1 MRCPVVGLAL
11 FAWACAGAAA
21 PRLDSLSVQVLSGK
35 ASDVV
40 ISVSIERPSLLD
52 LTCGATIETGD
63 GGQIS
68 IAWNLGD
75 SRTKTARYEYKRPGT
90 YRVRVRGAGNEACV
104 GEKEASLTVGTSGTP
119 GTRGRAAAT
128 PSCPAGWTLVEDSVK
143 GPRYTCRAR
152 APAQPLRCA
161 EGTAYFV
168 ANGEIGCR

>member
-1 MRCPVVGLAL
+1 MLRPVVGLAL

-52 LTCGATIETGD
+52 LTCGATIDTGD
-63 GGQIS
+63 GGQIP
-68 IAWNLGD
+68 ITWNLGD

-104 GEKEASLTVGTSGTP
+104 GQKETSLTIGAPGTP
-119 GTRGRAAAT
+119 GHAAAT
-128 PSCPAGWTLVEDSVK
+128 PRCPAGWILVEDSVK
-143 GPRYTCRAR
+143 GPRYACRAR
-152 APAQPLRCA
+152 PPAQPLRCA
-161 EGTAYFV
+161 EGTIYF
-168 ANGEIGCR
+168 ADGGEIGCR

>member
-1 MRCPVVGLAL
+1 MRRPVVGLAL

-75 SRTKTARYEYKRPGT
+75 SRTKTARYEYKRPGA
-90 YRVRVRGAGNEACV
+90 YRVRVSGAGNEACV
-104 GEKEASLTVGTSGTP
+104 GAKEASLTVGTP
-119 GTRGRAAAT
+119 GQSAT
-128 PSCPAGWTLVEDSVK
+128 PRCPAGWTLVEDSAK

-152 APAQPLRCA
+152 PPAQPLRCA
-161 EGTAYFV
+161 EGTTYF
-168 ANGEIGCR
+168 AEGGEIGCR

>member
-75 SRTKTARYEYKRPGT
+75 SRTKTARYEYKRPGS
-90 YRVRVRGAGNEACV
+90 YRVRNSGTGKEACV
-104 GEKEASLTVGTSGTP
+104 GLKEASLTVGTP
-119 GTRGRAAAT
+119 GPASAT
-128 PSCPAGWTLVEDSVK
+128 PRCPAGWTLVEDSAK

-152 APAQPLRCA
+152 PPAQPLRCA
-161 EGTAYFV
+161 EGTTYF
-168 ANGEIGCR
+168 AEGGEIGCR